1 MRFMGLGAAPGGHAI
16 VAGLVASCALSCG
29 GQSDRADGEGGP
41 AGIGSSGTGGT
52 DTGLGGQGGAQTAG
66 GLGGIATG
74 GSIGSTG
81 GTGGSGSCPECAD
94 EDFRIVIDGHGGPRE
109 MAWNGSSVAADP
121 ALALCAEQ
129 PLRGSVG
136 GCGRTLSF
144 MACAGPMNEPPCLEV
159 RGNEVRSIDEQ
170 GGTWSGVVHSDTPE
184 VPQREGVASGLLI
197 VHMNGA
203 SGTLVVHAV
212 DYTLC
217 ASFGQVLIPC

>member
-1 MRFMGLGAAPGGHAI
+1 MGLGAAPGGRAI
-16 VAGLVASCALSCG
+16 IVGLLVSSALSCG
-29 GQSDRADGEGGP
+29 GQSAHADRER
-41 AGIGSSGTGGT
+41 GGT
-52 DTGLGGQGGAQTAG
+52 ETGLGGQGGAQATG
-66 GLGGIATG
+66 GFGGIVTG
-74 GSIGSTG
+74 GSIGS
-81 GTGGSGSCPECAD
+81 TGGSGSCPECAD

-109 MAWNGSSVAADP
+109 MAWNGSSVAADA

-136 GCGRTLSF
+136 GCGHALSF
-144 MACAGPMNEPPCLEV
+144 MACSGPMNEPPCLEV

-170 GGTWSGVVHSDTPE
+170 GGTWSGVVQRVTPE

-197 VHMNGA
+197 VHINGA
-203 SGTLVVHAV
+203 NGTLAVHGV